1 MDTKIYH
8 RTDSKVDLIAKD
20 FSLLFVVRKLCGRA
34 NIDLY
39 ATLRVTGHDSV
50 SSFLAAFGT
59 QLYGHPDAIVLAA
72 KHFER
77 TPVYQAAADAA
88 IETLGA
94 ARIAKELAA
103 RCEEASHFTQAHAM
117 QFRIDMK
124 TRADEPLAN
133 TVSRDEAAF
142 AEFAKERRASRET
155 EARKAHVGNGIGSSI
170 WTERIGGDEHE

>member
-8 RTDSKVDLIAKD
+8 RTDSRVDLIAKD
-20 FSLLFVVRKLCGRA
+20 FSQPFIVRKLCGTA
-34 NIDLY
+34 NIKLY

-59 QLYGHPDAIVLAA
+59 QLYGHPDAVVLAA

-77 TPVYQAAADAA
+77 TTVYQAAAEDA

-103 RCEEASHFTQAHAM
+103 RCEEASHFTQSHAM

-124 TRADEPLAN
+124 KAWSSDSSLEMD
-133 TVSRDEAAF
+133 SRTTARDDAQF
-142 AEFAKERRASRET
+142 AEFAKARVASREKA
-155 EARKAHVGNGIGSSI
+155 ARKALIGNGIG
-170 WTERIGGDEHE
+170 GD